1 MPSEPCAELKQE
13 SRVARAVES
22 LRQNAKEWTGWARS
36 HELRHP
42 FDPNEDAAKLRSQS
56 PR

>member
-42 FDPNEDAAKLRSQS
+42 FDPNEDTAKLRSQS